1 MLIDNLTKEQQEVIN
16 IACGK
21 FNVLVDACIG
31 SGKTTTI
38 NMLCK
43 EYIKNYPDKHIVYL
57 TYNQLLK
64 WDAQNKIGYH
74 PNIFVTN
81 YHGYARKYINEKHRN
96 NVSNYINIFLEEDP
110 VTPTIDL
117 LIIDEYQDIDTEIA
131 NMLSLIKKNNPKM
144 QIVAVGDMH
153 QKIYDKTHLDVKQFI
168 TDFLDNH
175 VLKTFTYCFRLND
188 EYAKRIGKIWNKP
201 IIGVNND
208 CTIHTMNLSEVCDYL
223 KDKPLGDIL
232 VLGKQTNGIGAALLN
247 KLETTLPKKF
257 NRNTIFVKDRE
268 NYAKITQDN
277 MNKLAIFTTY
287 DGSKGLEKSI
297 CVITDFTRKY
307 IDGRIAMGTKP
318 EILKNIF
325 CVAMSRGKN
334 NIVFIQPT
342 ETELKSEALNSEDK
356 NRILAKDELLYDL
369 KHQFVVPNHINVVN
383 LMAYKYNENINKCFN
398 MIDKQH
404 IEMSDKEIIYHD
416 NKCGFIDLSRQNI
429 PVILAN
435 FFERYDIEEETEIL
449 SAKYKTAIPDWM
461 KPSSIDG
468 YARVMAYVKTGQLRY
483 YTQVPSLNFTEADI
497 NIINKRLTTVFTG
510 DEEFTNAAESDLSDI
525 IDPNIII
532 NALPK
537 NISNRDRTDAIK
549 NINKMKLTYGTY
561 LMDNDTYYSL
571 IFDEGI
577 CNENSY
583 STIMRD
589 AMIDAMFISS
599 VFSLKYT
606 KIWNI
611 QTNQMY
617 ELSTP
622 DKDKFVANVICTYL
636 NLQLPY

>member
-1 MLIDNLTKEQQEVIN
+1 
-16 IACGK
+16 
-21 FNVLVDACIG
+21 
-31 SGKTTTI
+31 
-38 NMLCK
+38 
-43 EYIKNYPDKHIVYL
+43 
-57 TYNQLLK
+57 
-64 WDAQNKIGYH
+64 
-74 PNIFVTN
+74 
-81 YHGYARKYINEKHRN
+81 
-96 NVSNYINIFLEEDP
+96 
-110 VTPTIDL
+110 
-117 LIIDEYQDIDTEIA
+117 
-131 NMLSLIKKNNPKM
+131 
-144 QIVAVGDMH
+144 
-153 QKIYDKTHLDVKQFI
+153 
-168 TDFLDNH
+168 
-175 VLKTFTYCFRLND
+175 
-188 EYAKRIGKIWNKP
+188 
-201 IIGVNND
+201 
-208 CTIHTMNLSEVCDYL
+208 
-223 KDKPLGDIL
+223 
-232 VLGKQTNGIGAALLN
+232 
-247 KLETTLPKKF
+247 
-257 NRNTIFVKDRE
+257 
-268 NYAKITQDN
+268 
-277 MNKLAIFTTY
+277 
-287 DGSKGLEKSI
+287 
-297 CVITDFTRKY
+297 
-307 IDGRIAMGTKP
+307 
-318 EILKNIF
+318 
-325 CVAMSRGKN
+325 MSRGKN

-461 KPSSIDG
+461 KPSSIDE

-483 YTQVPSLNFTEADI
+483 YTQVPSLNFTESDI
-497 NIINKRLTTVFTG
+497 DIINKRLTTVFTG
-510 DEEFTNAAESDLSDI
+510 NEEFTNAAESDLSDI

-532 NALPK
+532 KALPK
-537 NISNRDRTDAIK
+537 NISAKDRTDAIK

-561 LMDNDTYYSL
+561 LMDNNTYYSL

-577 CNENSY
+577 CSENSY

-599 VFSLKYT
+599 VFNLKYT

-636 NLQLPY
+636 NLQLHY